1 MIENFN
7 YQIGVA
13 SQKVARRRMIMKN
26 ENVNTKTITWNDAA
40 KAIVKTLADSDKP
53 LTLAEIN
60 AISGV
65 EILPGNITGLVK
77 KGVILNVGKTVIAT
91 PSKRKVS
98 TYAFVTAEPQTNP
111 ANGKICNYTE
121 TETAI
126 LATMKDADE
135 PMTLAQ
141 ISEAMGRALISGN
154 INGLVTKG
162 NVAVAGEVEVPCMAK
177 KKVSKYVNNEGAVE
191 RVLGTPQ
198 KINA

>member
-1 MIENFN
+1 
-7 YQIGVA
+7 
-13 SQKVARRRMIMKN
+13 MKN
-26 ENVNTKTITWNDAA
+26 ENVNTQSKIIVWNDAA

-60 AISGV
+60 TISGV
-65 EILPGNITGLVK
+65 EVLPGNITGLVK
-77 KGVILNVGKTVIAT
+77 KGVILNVGKTVVAM
-91 PSKRKVS
+91 PSKRKVNL
-98 TYAFVTAEPQTNP
+98 YAFVTAEPQTNP

-141 ISEAMGRALISGN
+141 ISEAMGRTLISGN

-162 NVAVAGEVEVPCMAK
+162 NVSIASEVEVPCMSK
-177 KKVSKYVNNEGAVE
+177 KKVSKYVNNDGAVE

-198 KINA
+198 NIAA

>member
-1 MIENFN
+1 
-7 YQIGVA
+7 
-13 SQKVARRRMIMKN
+13 MKDV
-26 ENVNTKTITWNDAA
+26 NVNTKTTTWNDAA

-60 AISGV
+60 AVSGV
-65 EILPGNITGLVK
+65 EVLPGNITGLVK
-77 KGVILNVGKTVIAT
+77 KGVIINVGKTVIAV

-98 TYAFVTAEPQTNP
+98 LYAFVTAEPQTNP

-126 LATMKDADE
+126 LAAIKDADE

-141 ISEAMGRALISGN
+141 ISEVMGRTLISGN

-162 NVAVAGEVEVPCMAK
+162 NIAIAGEVEVPCMSK
-177 KKVSKYVNNEGAVE
+177 KKVSQYVNNDGAVE

-198 KINA
+198 NIAA

>member
-1 MIENFN
+1 
-7 YQIGVA
+7 
-13 SQKVARRRMIMKN
+13 MKDV
-26 ENVNTKTITWNDAA
+26 NVNTKTTTWNDAA

-60 AISGV
+60 AVSGV
-65 EILPGNITGLVK
+65 EVLPGNITGLVK
-77 KGVILNVGKTVIAT
+77 KGVILNVGKTVIAV

-98 TYAFVTAEPQTNP
+98 LYAFVTAEPQTNP

-126 LATMKDADE
+126 LATIKDTDA

-141 ISEAMGRALISGN
+141 ISEAMGRTLISGN

-162 NVAVAGEVEVPCMAK
+162 NIAIAGEAEVPCMSK
-177 KKVSKYVNNEGAVE
+177 KKVSQYVNNDGAVE

-198 KINA
+198 NIAA

>member
-1 MIENFN
+1 
-7 YQIGVA
+7 
-13 SQKVARRRMIMKN
+13 MKN
-26 ENVNTKTITWNDAA
+26 ENVNTQSKIVVWNDAA

-60 AISGV
+60 TISGV
-65 EILPGNITGLVK
+65 EVLPGNITGLVK
-77 KGVILNVGKTVIAT
+77 KGIILNVGKVDAVV

-98 TYAFVTAEPQTNP
+98 LYAFVTAEPQTNP

-121 TETAI
+121 TESAI
-126 LATMKDADE
+126 LATMKNADE

-141 ISEAMGRALISGN
+141 ISEAMGRSLISGN

-162 NVAVAGEVEVPCMAK
+162 NISIAGEVEVPCMSK

-191 RVLGTPQ
+191 RVLGTLQ
-198 KINA
+198 NIAA

>member
-1 MIENFN
+1 MNTN
-7 YQIGVA
+7 A
-13 SQKVARRRMIMKN
+13 KPKN
-26 ENVNTKTITWNDAA
+26 IVWNDAA
-40 KAIVKTLADSDKP
+40 KAIVKTLAESDKP

-65 EILPGNITGLVK
+65 EILPGNITGLIK
-77 KGVILNVGKTVIAT
+77 KGVILNVGKTDALV

-98 TYAFVTAEPQTNP
+98 LYAFVTAEPQTNP

-126 LATMKDADE
+126 LATIKDADE

-141 ISEAMGRALISGN
+141 ISEAMGRTLISGN

-162 NVAVAGEVEVPCMAK
+162 NVAVAGEVEVPCMSK

-191 RVLGTPQ
+191 CVLG
-198 KINA
+198 K

>member
-1 MIENFN
+1 
-7 YQIGVA
+7 
-13 SQKVARRRMIMKN
+13 MKDV
-26 ENVNTKTITWNDAA
+26 NVNTKTTTWNDAA

-60 AISGV
+60 AVSGV
-65 EILPGNITGLVK
+65 EVLPGNITGLVK
-77 KGVILNVGKTVIAT
+77 KGVIINVGKTVIAV

-98 TYAFVTAEPQTNP
+98 LYAFVTAEPQTNP
-111 ANGKICNYTE
+111 ANGKICNYTD

-126 LATMKDADE
+126 LATIKDADE

-141 ISEAMGRALISGN
+141 ISEAMGRTLISGN

-162 NVAVAGEVEVPCMAK
+162 NIAIAGEVEVPCMSK
-177 KKVSKYVNNEGAVE
+177 KKVSQYVNNDGAVE

-198 KINA
+198 NIAA

>member
-1 MIENFN
+1 
-7 YQIGVA
+7 
-13 SQKVARRRMIMKN
+13 MKN
-26 ENVNTKTITWNDAA
+26 ENVKTQSKIIVWNDAA
-40 KAIVKTLADSDKP
+40 KAIVKTLAESDRP

-60 AISGV
+60 SISGV
-65 EILPGNITGLVK
+65 EVLPGNITGLVK
-77 KGVILNVGKTVIAT
+77 KGVILNVGKVDAAV

-98 TYAFVTAEPQTNP
+98 LYAFVTAEPQTNP

-141 ISEAMGRALISGN
+141 ISEAMGRTLISGN

-162 NVAVAGEVEVPCMAK
+162 NVSIAGEVEVPCMSK
-177 KKVSKYVNNEGAVE
+177 KKVSQYVNNDGAVE

-198 KINA
+198 KIAA